1 MSGRMVPKF
10 LVVSAILLMAALTV
24 MAWLIGPALQARA
37 IPGIWVWDVPLGGLN
52 AESAGTRL
60 ADALPLHDPRIVL
73 LAPDGQQWSF
83 SPAELGV
90 SLDLD
95 ATLEPVFALGHD
107 EGGIADL
114 TERLRIV
121 YEGARFSPVLV
132 WDSQQAWEA
141 LEAVA
146 LDLDHPPADA
156 AVTLTEGH
164 LQMEPG
170 VQGTQMEVTQTLN
183 VLQAYLQTLEPAEVL
198 IPVAKLKPEVTE
210 SEAARAL
217 DMAEA
222 MVDEPLQLVLP
233 DPREGDPGPWTI
245 PPETLVEMLDIQMSS
260 EQVAVTVNPEA
271 LRNSLHPLSLAL
283 YREPVDATFEFN
295 ADSLALQ
302 IVTPSEVG
310 RELDVGASSERIN
323 EMLASGEN
331 VIPLVLREI
340 QPEVPDTI
348 TADDLGIRELVAIGE
363 SYFTGSSSARDK
375 NIRLG
380 ASKFDGVMVAP
391 GEVFSFNEH
400 LGEVTTDA
408 GYDESYVIIGDET
421 VLGVGG
427 GICQVATT
435 AFRAAFFGG
444 YPIVERW
451 PHAYRVG
458 YYELGGFG
466 PGLDATIY
474 SPLVDFR
481 FRNDTPHYLLI
492 KTEVDSAN
500 ARLRFLFYSTDPAR
514 EVEMVGPETGDP
526 IVPDSPVYVYD
537 DSMPAGT
544 IKQVERSHNGLDV
557 VVERIVR
564 NQEGDVLMED
574 TFVSNFVPW
583 PARFRFGEGY
593 LPPEDAEVIGLDS
606 D

>member
-1 MSGRMVPKF
+1 MVPKF

-73 LAPDGQQWSF
+73 LASDGQQWSF

-146 LDLDHPPADA
+146 LELDHPPADA

-183 VLQAYLQTLEPAEVL
+183 VLQAYLQTLESAEVL
-198 IPVAKLKPEVTE
+198 IPVTKLKPEVTE

>member
-1 MSGRMVPKF
+1 MFGRMVPKF
-10 LVVSAILLMAALTV
+10 LVISAILLMAAVTV

-37 IPGIWVWDVPLGGLN
+37 IPGVWVWGISLGGLN
-52 AESAGTRL
+52 AEGAGKRL
-60 ADALPLHDPRIVL
+60 ADALPLHDPQITL
-73 LAPDGQQWSF
+73 MAPDGRQWSF

-90 SLDLD
+90 SLDRE
-95 ATLEPVFALGHD
+95 ATLDPVFAVGHS
-107 EGGIADL
+107 ERGIANL
-114 TERLRIV
+114 AERLRIV

-132 WDSQQAWEA
+132 WDPQQTREA
-141 LEAVA
+141 LETIA
-146 LDLDHPPADA
+146 LELDQPPKDA
-156 AVTLTEGH
+156 AVILNNGQ
-164 LQMEPG
+164 LQMESG
-170 VQGTQMEVTQTLN
+170 IEGTRMELTQTLN
-183 VLQAYLQTLEPAEVL
+183 VLQSYLRTLEPAEIL
-198 IPVAKLKPEVTE
+198 IPVTKLAPEIAE
-210 SEAARAL
+210 DEAARAL

-222 MVDEPLQLVLP
+222 MVDEPLQLVLS
-233 DPREGDPGPWTI
+233 DPREDDPGPWTI
-245 PPETLVEMLDIQMSS
+245 PSETLVEMLDIQMSS
-260 EQVAVTVNPEA
+260 EQVAVSVNPEA
-271 LRNSLHPLSLAL
+271 LRNRLHSMGLTL
-283 YREPVDATFEFN
+283 YREPVDSTFELDT
-295 ADSLALQ
+295 ATLTLQ
-302 IVTPSEVG
+302 IVTPSEMG
-310 RELDVGASSERIN
+310 RELDVGASIARIN

-331 VIPLVLREI
+331 VIPLGLREI
-340 QPEVPDTI
+340 PPQVPDTI
-348 TADDLGIRELVAIGE
+348 TAEDLGIRELVAVGE

-375 NIRLG
+375 NIQLG
-380 ASKFDGVMVAP
+380 ASKFDGVMVSP

-435 AFRAAFFGG
+435 AFRAAFFAG
-444 YPIVERW
+444 YPIIERW

-474 SPLVDFR
+474 SPVVDFR

-500 ARLRFLFYSTDPAR
+500 ARLRFLFYSTDMGR
-514 EVEMVGPETGDP
+514 EVEMIGPETGDP
-526 IVPDSPVYVYD
+526 IPPDTPVYVYD

-544 IKQVERSHNGLDV
+544 IKQVERAHNGLDV

-564 NQEGDVLMED
+564 NSEGTVLFED

-593 LPPEDAEVIGLDS
+593 IPPEDAEVIGRDS

>member
-107 EGGIADL
+107 EGGIANL

-146 LDLDHPPADA
+146 LELDHPPADA

-183 VLQAYLQTLEPAEVL
+183 VLQAYLQTLESAEVL
-198 IPVAKLKPEVTE
+198 IPVTKLKPEVTE

>member
-1 MSGRMVPKF
+1 VFGRMVPKF

-37 IPGIWVWDVPLGGLN
+37 IPGIWVWDISVGGLN
-52 AESAGTRL
+52 AESACTRVVE
-60 ADALPLHDPRIVL
+60 ALPLDDPRIVL

-83 SPAELGV
+83 SPGELGV
-90 SLDLD
+90 SLDVD
-95 ATLEPVFALGHD
+95 ATLEPVFALGHGG
-107 EGGIADL
+107 GGIADL

-132 WDSQQAWEA
+132 WDSQRAREA
-141 LEAVA
+141 LETVA
-146 LDLDHPPADA
+146 LDLDHPPQDA
-156 AVTLTEGH
+156 AITLNDGH
-164 LQMEPG
+164 LHMEPG
-170 VQGTQMEVTQTLN
+170 IQGTQMEITQTLN
-183 VLQAYLQTLEPAEVL
+183 VLRAYLQTLEPAEVL
-198 IPVAKLKPEVTE
+198 IPVTKLKPEVTE

-260 EQVAVTVNPEA
+260 EQVAVSVNPEA

-283 YREPVDATFEFN
+283 YREPVDATFEL
-295 ADSLALQ
+295 DTGTLALQ

-310 RELDVGASSERIN
+310 RELDVGASIERIN

-348 TADDLGIRELVAIGE
+348 TAEDLGIRELVAVGE

-375 NIRLG
+375 NIRIG

-492 KTEVDSAN
+492 KTEVDAAN
-500 ARLRFLFYSTDPAR
+500 ARLRFLFYSTDLGR
-514 EVEMVGPETGDP
+514 EVEMIGPETGDP

-544 IKQVERSHNGLDV
+544 IKQVERAHNGLDV
-557 VVERIVR
+557 VVERVVR
-564 NQEGDVLMED
+564 SQEGTVLIED

>member
-1 MSGRMVPKF
+1 MVPKF
-10 LVVSAILLMAALTV
+10 LMISAILLMAAMMI
-24 MAWLIGPALQARA
+24 MAWLIGPALQSRA
-37 IPGIWVWDVPLGGLN
+37 IPGIWVWDVSVGGLN

-60 ADALPLHDPRIVL
+60 AEALPLRDPRIIL
-73 LAPDGQQWSF
+73 LSPDGQRWSF
-83 SPAELGV
+83 SPAELGI
-90 SLDLD
+90 SLDRE
-95 ATLEPVFALGHD
+95 ATLEPVFTVGHD
-107 EGGIADL
+107 EGGLADL
-114 TERLRIV
+114 AERLRVV
-121 YEGARFSPVLV
+121 YEGTRFSPVLI
-132 WDSQQAWEA
+132 WDPQQARETLASVA
-141 LEAVA
+141 LE
-146 LDLDHPPADA
+146 LDQPARDA
-156 AVTLTEGH
+156 AVRLNDGQ
-164 LQMEPG
+164 LQMVSGIE
-170 VQGTQMEVTQTLN
+170 GTRVEVTQTLDI
-183 VLQAYLQTLEPAEVL
+183 LQAHLRALEPVEIL
-198 IPVAKLKPEVTE
+198 IPVTKLKPEVADD
-210 SEAARAL
+210 EAARAL

-233 DPREGDPGPWTI
+233 DPQPGDPGPWTI

-260 EQVAVTVNPEA
+260 TQASVTVNPEA
-271 LRNSLHPLSLAL
+271 LRNNLHPLSLAL
-283 YREPVDATFEFN
+283 YREPVDATFTFDT
-295 ADSLALQ
+295 ASLTLELL
-302 IVTPSEVG
+302 TPSDAG
-310 RELDVGASSERIN
+310 RELDVGASIARIN

-331 VIPLVLREI
+331 VIPLVLHEI
-340 QPEVPDTI
+340 PPQVPDTT
-348 TADDLGIRELVAIGE
+348 TAEDLGIRELVAVGE

-380 ASKFDGVMVAP
+380 ASKFDGVMIAP

-444 YPIVERW
+444 YPVIERW

-474 SPLVDFR
+474 SPIVDFR
-481 FRNDTPHYLLI
+481 FRNDTPHHLLI

-500 ARLRFLFYSTDPAR
+500 ARLRFLFYSTDLSR
-514 EVEMVGPETGDP
+514 EVEMIGPETGDP
-526 IVPDSPVYVYD
+526 IPPEAPVYVYD

-544 IKQVERSHNGLDV
+544 IKQVERAHNGLDV
-557 VVERIVR
+557 VVERVVR
-564 NQEGDVLMED
+564 NREGAVLFED

-593 LPPEDAEVIGLDS
+593 IPPEDAEIIGQQDS
-606 D
+606 N

>member
-1 MSGRMVPKF
+1 
-10 LVVSAILLMAALTV
+10 
-24 MAWLIGPALQARA
+24 
-37 IPGIWVWDVPLGGLN
+37 
-52 AESAGTRL
+52 
-60 ADALPLHDPRIVL
+60 
-73 LAPDGQQWSF
+73 
-83 SPAELGV
+83 
-90 SLDLD
+90 
-95 ATLEPVFALGHD
+95 
-107 EGGIADL
+107 
-114 TERLRIV
+114 
-121 YEGARFSPVLV
+121 
-132 WDSQQAWEA
+132 
-141 LEAVA
+141 
-146 LDLDHPPADA
+146 
-156 AVTLTEGH
+156 
-164 LQMEPG
+164 
-170 VQGTQMEVTQTLN
+170 
-183 VLQAYLQTLEPAEVL
+183 
-198 IPVAKLKPEVTE
+198 
-210 SEAARAL
+210 
-217 DMAEA
+217 MAEA

-310 RELDVGASSERIN
+310 RELDVDASSERIN